1 MLLQTS
7 FFFVCVVILPLH
19 GTNACVKAIN
29 GKRWHL
35 RDRAIFIGGM
45 GPLQNSM
52 GRLLFSVTFKHGANT
67 FFFYQSY
74 AICGEVVQICR
85 DMCIIFIIGHI
96 G

>member
-7 FFFVCVVILPLH
+7 FFVCVCVVFLPLH

-67 FFFYQSY
+67 FFSTNLTPF
-74 AICGEVVQICR
+74 VVKLFRFVVTCV
-85 DMCIIFIIGHI
+85 
-96 G
+96 